1 MNSFRNGFYFLG
13 AIILLVCIGVIIWYA
28 LVYSQ
33 RPNVEENGTLAV
45 EWQIKQRSVPRGT
58 ERYLEPWSGTTEE
71 RQVTL

>member
-45 EWQIKQRSVPRGT
+45 EWQTRRMTESQDAGKSLKPWFGT
-58 ERYLEPWSGTTEE
+58 VGE

>member
-1 MNSFRNGFYFLG
+1 MNSFRNCFLG

-28 LVYSQ
+28 LIYSQ

-45 EWQIKQRSVPRGT
+45 GWQIKQRSVPQSA
-58 ERYLEPWSGTTEE
+58 ERYVEPWSGTTEE

>member
-45 EWQIKQRSVPRGT
+45 EWQTRRMT
-58 ERYLEPWSGTTEE
+58 EPQDAGKSLKPWFGAVGE